1 MDVGIAS
8 KLLHDSLKAFVTLL
22 GRAAPASSVIEYPG
36 IVASLVPDT
45 PERSIFNSVV
55 YEHLDHLKSV
65 YPGMDRHYLRAGV
78 RAWTVWL
85 MPGAD
90 EAASFLDEHGHK
102 FDGAPIAMTRD
113 LDNFSFD
120 IPKHFDWA
128 PTKNLGTV
136 ATLNEEAYGLRGS
149 SFRAALRRID
159 DPGAR
164 FYIARVA
171 GEPMSSVMLL
181 EHDGNCGVYC
191 VATLPSAQAQGL
203 SSTLIS
209 IALNE
214 ARQRGCTTATV
225 QAMPMGYTVFRN
237 LGFQDL
243 GKMALWELRR

>member
-1 MDVGIAS
+1 MDVRIAS
-8 KLLHDSLKAFVTLL
+8 TLLHESLKTFVALL
-22 GRAAPASSVIEYPG
+22 GRAASTSSVLEYPG

-55 YEHLDHLKSV
+55 YDQLDQLDKV
-65 YPGMDRHYLRAGV
+65 YFDLDRHYVRAGV

-85 MPGAD
+85 MPGAED
-90 EAASFLDEHGHK
+90 AANVLSQHGHR
-102 FDGAPIAMTRD
+102 FDGSPVAMARD
-113 LDNFSFD
+113 LDTFNFD
-120 IPKHFDWA
+120 IPAHFDWA

-149 SFRAALRRID
+149 SFRAALRRVD
-159 DPGAR
+159 DPDAR

-171 GEPMSSVMLL
+171 GEPMSCVMLL
-181 EHDGNCGVYC
+181 EKNNNCGVYC

-214 ARQRGCTTATV
+214 ARQRGCTSATV
-225 QAMPMGYTVFRN
+225 QAMPMGYSVFHK

>member
-1 MDVGIAS
+1 MDARIAS
-8 KLLHDSLKAFVTLL
+8 TLLHDSLKAFVALL
-22 GRAAPASSVIEYPG
+22 GRAATTSSVLEYPG

-55 YEHLDHLKSV
+55 YDHLDQFNNV
-65 YPGMDRHYLRAGV
+65 YFDLDRHYVRAGV

-90 EAASFLDEHGHK
+90 DAAHVLAQHGHK
-102 FDGAPIAMTRD
+102 FDGAPVAMARAI
-113 LDNFSFD
+113 DNFTFE
-120 IPKHFDWA
+120 IPARFDWA

-149 SFRAALRRID
+149 SFRAALRRVD
-159 DPGAR
+159 DPDAR

-181 EHDGNCGVYC
+181 EKNGNCGVYC

-203 SSTLIS
+203 SSTLIA
-209 IALNE
+209 IALDE
-214 ARQRGCTTATV
+214 ARQRGCTTATI
-225 QAMPMGYTVFRN
+225 QAMPMSYTVLRK
-237 LGFQDL
+237 LGFHDL

>member
-1 MDVGIAS
+1 MDVRIAS
-8 KLLHDSLKAFVTLL
+8 NLLHDSLKAFVGLL
-22 GRAAPASSVIEYPG
+22 GRAAPASSVLEYPG

-55 YEHLDHLKSV
+55 YDQLDQLESV
-65 YPGMDRHYLRAGV
+65 YLELDRHYVRAGV

-90 EAASFLDEHGHK
+90 ATALVLQQHGHK
-102 FDGAPIAMTRD
+102 FDGAPIAMARD
-113 LDNFSFD
+113 LTDFSFE
-120 IPKHFDWA
+120 IPAHFDWA
-128 PTKNLGTV
+128 QTKNLGTV

-149 SFRAALRRID
+149 SFRAALRRMD
-159 DPGAR
+159 DPGTR
-164 FYIARVA
+164 FYIARVS

-181 EHDGNCGVYC
+181 ERDGNCGVYC

-225 QAMPMGYTVFRN
+225 QAMPKGYTVFHK
-237 LGFQDL
+237 LGFEDL